1 MQHLGIFTDNQ
12 TNKKELIR
20 KLQNNE
26 FSDIVN
32 LKDISGKLFS
42 QLAVRRFMEEEE
54 KHGTKYISTKGQA
67 LKTMSSGEQK
77 KALLFHILDQKPDY
91 ILLDNPFD
99 NLDISFQND
108 LKTLLQEKASGTLL
122 IQLASRK
129 SDMLSNIR
137 NFAKVIDG
145 QLRILTEDIQGEEE
159 EATIF
164 MGSIP
169 PAIEPI
175 PFNGE
180 TLISFEKVSVSY
192 GEKHVL
198 KDIDWEVKTGEFWQL
213 IGNNGTGKTTILSMI
228 TGDNPKAFG
237 QEIYIFGNKKGSGES
252 VWDIKEKIGYFS
264 PAMTDSFSGRHS
276 VENMLI
282 SGLLDSIGLYIK
294 PTETQKRIIK
304 DWLLLLSLWERRNVQ
319 FNDLSLG
326 DQRLVMT
333 VRAMVK
339 HPPLLILDEPTSGM
353 DDASASILVQLVNK
367 IAQETQTTI
376 LFVSHRKEPGLNPK
390 KILEL
395 KHTDKGSIGIV
406 K

>member
-1 MQHLGIFTDNQ
+1 MEHFGIFTDNQ

-32 LKDISGKLFS
+32 LNELSGKLFS

-108 LKTLLQEKASGTLL
+108 LKTLLIEKASETLL

-129 SDMLSNIR
+129 SDMLPVIH

-145 QLRILTEDIQGEEE
+145 QLRALTEDIQGEDKER
-159 EATIF
+159 TIF
-164 MGSIP
+164 SGSIP

-180 TLISFEKVSVSY
+180 TLITFEKVSVSY
-192 GEKHVL
+192 GEKHIL
-198 KDIDWEVKTGEFWQL
+198 KDIEWEVKTGEFWQL

-237 QEIYIFGNKKGSGES
+237 QEIYLFGNKKGSGES

-276 VENMLI
+276 LENMII

-294 PTETQKRIIK
+294 PTETQKRICME
-304 DWLLLLSLWERRNVQ
+304 WLSLLGLWERRNVQ

-353 DDASASILVQLVNK
+353 DDASASMLVHLVNK

-376 LFVSHRKEPGLNPK
+376 LFVSHRKEPGLNPQ

-395 KHTDKGSIGIV
+395 KHTDKGSIGNI

>member
-1 MQHLGIFTDNQ
+1 MNHLGIFTDNQ

-26 FSDIVN
+26 FSDIIN
-32 LKDISGKLFS
+32 LKDTSGKLFS
-42 QLAVRRFMEEEE
+42 QLAVRRFMQEEE
-54 KHGTKYISTKGQA
+54 KHGTKYLPTKGQA

-77 KALLFHILDQKPDY
+77 KALLFHILEQKPDY

-108 LKTLLQEKASGTLL
+108 LKTLLQEKAVGTLL

-129 SDMLSNIR
+129 SDMLPNIH
-137 NFAKVIDG
+137 NFAKAIDG
-145 QLRILTEDIQGEEE
+145 QLRVLKEDVQYVDEEP
-159 EATIF
+159 TMF
-164 MGSIP
+164 SGSIP
-169 PAIEPI
+169 PAIEAI
-175 PFNGE
+175 PFKGE
-180 TLISFEKVSVSY
+180 TLITFEKVSVSY

-213 IGNNGTGKTTILSMI
+213 IGNNRTGKTTILSMI

-237 QEIYIFGNKKGSGES
+237 QEIYLFGKKKGSGES

-294 PTETQKRIIK
+294 PTERQKRICK
-304 DWLLLLSLWERRNVQ
+304 EWLLLLGLWERRNVQ

-353 DDASASILVQLVNK
+353 DDASASMLVDLVNK
-367 IAQETQTTI
+367 IAEETKTTI

>member
-1 MQHLGIFTDNQ
+1 MNHWGIFTDNQ
-12 TNKKELIR
+12 TNKKELIQ
-20 KLQNNE
+20 KLQNNK
-26 FSDIVN
+26 FLDIIN
-32 LKDISGKLFS
+32 LKDKTGKLFS
-42 QLAVRRFMEEEE
+42 QLALRKFMEEEE
-54 KHGTKYISTKGQA
+54 KHGTKYISNAGQD

-99 NLDISFQND
+99 NLDIGFQSSLRD
-108 LKTLLQEKASGTLL
+108 LL
-122 IQLASRK
+122 IEKSRETILVQLASRK
-129 SDMLSNIR
+129 SDMLPHIH

-145 QLRILTEDIQGEEE
+145 QLIVVKETSQHENEEMNV
-159 EATIF
+159 F
-164 MGSIP
+164 SGNIP
-169 PAIEPI
+169 PPI
-175 PFNGE
+175 DPIQFDGNI
-180 TLISFEKVSVSY
+180 LISFQKVSVSY

-198 KDIDWEVKTGEFWQL
+198 KDIDWEVKPGEFWQL

-237 QEIYIFGNKKGSGES
+237 QEIYLFGKKKGSGES

-294 PTETQKRIIK
+294 PTEIQKRIIK
-304 DWLLLLSLWERRNVQ
+304 DWLLLICLWDRRNVQ

-326 DQRLVMT
+326 EQRLVMT

-353 DDASASILVQLVNK
+353 DDISANMLVALVNK
-367 IAQETQTTI
+367 IAEETQTTI

-395 KHTDKGSIGIV
+395 KQTEEGSIAIV
-406 K
+406 E